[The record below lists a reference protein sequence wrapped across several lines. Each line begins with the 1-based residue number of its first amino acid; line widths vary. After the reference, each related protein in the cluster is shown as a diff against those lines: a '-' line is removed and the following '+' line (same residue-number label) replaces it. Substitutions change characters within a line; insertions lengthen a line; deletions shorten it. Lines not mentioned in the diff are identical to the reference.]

1 MKSIRNKKI
10 KWLSVILLGILLAG
24 CVYLSGCGDD
34 KAESDYQLYY
44 VNYDKGVIESED
56 FIPDSERKE
65 DMIEEI
71 SRKIG
76 SGDEGVGLLPKGV
89 SLLNYELIDDILLL
103 NFNAAYRKMGNVD
116 EILCRAAIVKNFLQ
130 MEDVTYIKITIEGE
144 ELQDS
149 RGNAVGIMGSNSFL
163 ENSGKDITAYQY
175 TEMELY
181 FANETGDKL
190 VKEKRK
196 VYYTSNSPIEKVI
209 VEQLIRGP
217 RESGH
222 FATISS
228 GTGILSVSQADGIAY
243 VNLDQRFVTEALGV
257 QPEVTVYSIVNSL
270 IAAGNVKRVQISV
283 NGDSKVEFKESVE
296 LNQLYEANNELVEN
310 DTGNHVENNARDD
323 VENDS
328 DITKEEENVSEESG
342 GEQ

>member
-1 MKSIRNKKI
+1 M
-10 KWLSVILLGILLAG
+10 
-24 CVYLSGCGDD
+24 
-34 KAESDYQLYY
+34 
-44 VNYDKGVIESED
+44 
-56 FIPDSERKE
+56 
-65 DMIEEI
+65 
-71 SRKIG
+71 
-76 SGDEGVGLLPKGV
+76 
-89 SLLNYELIDDILLL
+89 
-103 NFNAAYRKMGNVD
+103 
-116 EILCRAAIVKNFLQ
+116 
-130 MEDVTYIKITIEGE
+130 
-144 ELQDS
+144 
-149 RGNAVGIMGSNSFL
+149 
-163 ENSGKDITAYQY
+163 
-175 TEMELY
+175 
-181 FANETGDKL
+181 
-190 VKEKRK
+190 
-196 VYYTSNSPIEKVI
+196 
-209 VEQLIRGP
+209 EQLIRGP

-243 VNLDQRFVTEALGV
+243 VNLDQRFVTESLGV